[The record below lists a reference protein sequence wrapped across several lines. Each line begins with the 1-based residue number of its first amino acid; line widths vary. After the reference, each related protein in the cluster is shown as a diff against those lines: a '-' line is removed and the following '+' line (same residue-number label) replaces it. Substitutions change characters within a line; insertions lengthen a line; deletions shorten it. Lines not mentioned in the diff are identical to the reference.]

1 MLEISTSDPISDPMP
16 EKSPDAS
23 GSGVDVGSREI
34 ISIVSIWVLS
44 GRGVISDWVASMAIA
59 DSKFSREDV
68 KSISEEEGEEK
79 AKEDST
85 DDGCNRLE
93 VRGSV
98 VMASGV
104 NKVEI
109 GEANELIAADGMG
122 VFSVRVVSTVEA
134 AVLVKDVGE
143 VVDDISGAS
152 MLEKSP
158 DASGS
163 GVDVGDRVVASMI
176 SDSKSGREE
185 VGNISK
191 ATDVESMSSFTIGV
205 LVKGVPVD
213 VGITLGAIQGVF
225 LARTND

>member
-68 KSISEEEGEEK
+68 KSVSEEEGEEK